1 MSVPFFRP
9 EIGDEEIAEVA
20 ACLRSGWLTSGP
32 RTKQFEEDFA
42 KVVGAQHVLAVN
54 SCTAGLHLAVE
65 ALGLRERQAVLVP
78 TWTFAAT
85 AEVVRYQGAI
95 PVLVDCDPET
105 FQICWED
112 AAHKLRLLRDGKLPG
127 IAADTPVVGVIVV
140 HMAGVMNDPEVSN
153 AFAREHKLWLVEDA
167 AHALPAA
174 WRKDAESPWVRC
186 GENTA
191 AATCFS
197 FYANKTITTGEGG
210 MVATS
215 DPELA
220 DRMKLMCLHG
230 LSRDAWSRF
239 SGGKSWDYRIVAP
252 GFKYNLTDIQSAVG
266 IHQLAKAESMR
277 KARERIA
284 HKYID
289 AFGDLEAFEI
299 PKICSNRV
307 DSWHLFPIRL
317 NLDQLTLNRNDFID
331 TIRERGIGCSVHYR
345 PLHLHPYYSEDAFAW
360 SPELLP
366 KASALWPRVL
376 SLPLFSSQT
385 DTEAETVIQVIQ
397 EVVREHQR

>member
-9 EIGDEEIAEVA
+9 EIGDEEIAEVT

-32 RTKQFEEDFA
+32 RTKQFEEEFA
-42 KVVGAQHVLAVN
+42 KAVGAQHVLAVN

-65 ALGLRERQAVLVP
+65 ALGLREGQAVLVP

-95 PVLVDCDPET
+95 PILVDCDPET

-112 AAHKLRLLRDGKLPG
+112 AAQKLRLLREGRLPG

-140 HMAGVMNDPEVSN
+140 HMAGVMNDPEISN

-174 WRKDAESPWVRC
+174 WRKDTQSPWVRC

-210 MVATS
+210 MVAT
-215 DPELA
+215 DDQELA
-220 DRMKLMCLHG
+220 ERMKLMCLHG

-277 KARERIA
+277 KARESIA

-289 AFGDLEAFEI
+289 AFGSQEAFEI
-299 PKICSNRV
+299 PSLSPNRI

-317 NLDQLTLNRNDFID
+317 NLDKITLKRNDFID
-331 TIRERGIGCSVHYR
+331 TIRERGVGCSVHYR

-360 SPELLP
+360 STELLP

-385 DTEAETVIQVIQ
+385 DTEAETVIQVIL